1 MEKKAKQGE
10 ELEGSPAKGDPR
22 EIQGRKKR
30 KEILLC
36 SGHNER
42 GVVAGSTVL
51 A

>member
-1 MEKKAKQGE
+1 MKSKVCE
-10 ELEGSPAKGDPR
+10 ELEILSTRKEVQD
-22 EIQGRKKR
+22 RKKR

-42 GVVAGSTVL
+42 GVVAGSAVL